1 MKYFV
6 PALLLSL
13 ALASGCRL
21 LPSKHRK
28 ASAAA
33 EVPPAT
39 GIEIEFHDR
48 WIDRRIHELLTS
60 GNAKT
65 EQEAKAMA
73 AAEFVK
79 QYPYIHL
86 PAAKSAK

>member
-1 MKYFV
+1 M
-6 PALLLSL
+6 
-13 ALASGCRL
+13 
-21 LPSKHRK
+21 
-28 ASAAA
+28 
-33 EVPPAT
+33 PPAT

-86 PAAKSAK
+86 PGRKAQVTAPPLRLAEISRPSKTSVALRGTRGKSPLVP